1 MFLKQL
7 TIENNSKIIRNITFH
22 KGVNLIV
29 DETKTDNKKESG
41 NNVGKTTVIRLID
54 YCLGGEG
61 TNIYKDKEFKQKSN
75 TQIENFLTTN
85 NIIIT
90 LILTT
95 NLENSETD
103 DIVIKRNFLNRYDR
117 IQEINGSKYNNEEFQ
132 KKLKELIFKSTSEK
146 PTFRQIISK
155 NIRDE
160 KNKLSNTLKV
170 LNPYTSLEE
179 YESLYLFWLGIE
191 SDDTA
196 KKQQLLRDR
205 ILEQHLQNRLKK
217 DYSLSQIKQ
226 SLLVINR
233 TITDLEQK
241 KSKLNLNEN
250 FNAQITK
257 LNLSKQNINSIS
269 TELSRLEFRKT
280 LILESRKDLNKEISD
295 INTNQIRKMYEEAKV
310 LILNIQKSFEETIEF
325 HNQMVNEK
333 IKYITKEL
341 PDLENEINV
350 LKRKL
355 NLYLIEETQLTSEL
369 QKTGALEGLE
379 HIITDLNSNYEK
391 KGNFEQLKEIWEASE
406 EKYNSISSEIEI
418 LDKHIQSK
426 DSIIQNRI
434 SEFNKYF
441 SELSYQLYDESFVL
455 SSEIGEKGYELN
467 ISSISGNLGTGKKK
481 GQIAAFDLAYIK
493 FAEKEKIYCL
503 HFILHDQI
511 ENVHNNQIRLL
522 IDIVS
527 NINCQYI
534 IPILKDKLPS
544 DIDINLYKII
554 SLSQTDKLFKV
565 N

>member
-1 MFLKQL
+1 
-7 TIENNSKIIRNITFH
+7 
-22 KGVNLIV
+22 
-29 DETKTDNKKESG
+29 
-41 NNVGKTTVIRLID
+41 
-54 YCLGGEG
+54 
-61 TNIYKDKEFKQKSN
+61 
-75 TQIENFLTTN
+75 
-85 NIIIT
+85 
-90 LILTT
+90 
-95 NLENSETD
+95 
-103 DIVIKRNFLNRYDR
+103 
-117 IQEINGSKYNNEEFQ
+117 
-132 KKLKELIFKSTSEK
+132 
-146 PTFRQIISK
+146 
-155 NIRDE
+155 
-160 KNKLSNTLKV
+160 
-170 LNPYTSLEE
+170 
-179 YESLYLFWLGIE
+179 
-191 SDDTA
+191 
-196 KKQQLLRDR
+196 
-205 ILEQHLQNRLKK
+205 
-217 DYSLSQIKQ
+217 
-226 SLLVINR
+226 
-233 TITDLEQK
+233 
-241 KSKLNLNEN
+241 
-250 FNAQITK
+250 
-257 LNLSKQNINSIS
+257 
-269 TELSRLEFRKT
+269 
-280 LILESRKDLNKEISD
+280 
-295 INTNQIRKMYEEAKV
+295 MYEEAKV